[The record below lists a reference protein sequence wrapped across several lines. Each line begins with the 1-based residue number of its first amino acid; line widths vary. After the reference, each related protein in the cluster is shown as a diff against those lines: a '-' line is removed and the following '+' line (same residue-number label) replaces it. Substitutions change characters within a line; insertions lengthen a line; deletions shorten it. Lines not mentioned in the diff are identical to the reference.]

1 MVECLTKHIFNAHSL
16 LNQLKF
22 TFTRVIFFFVLI
34 GFLGLL
40 LHCSSLNND
49 PRMAG
54 CQNCV
59 YCFPASMEACFGLV
73 IVFVVI
79 FVIFGNAYGF
89 LAATMAIQRI
99 WQRHYHIP
107 TKRELTQEYVV
118 EDLHGRY
125 TPPKLDREHMQ
136 RLKMLKLL

>member
-1 MVECLTKHIFNAHSL
+1 MI
-16 LNQLKF
+16 
-22 TFTRVIFFFVLI
+22 RGPFFFVLI
-34 GFLGLL
+34 GFFGLL
-40 LHCSSLNND
+40 LHCSSFNND

-73 IVFVVI
+73 IVLV
-79 FVIFGNAYGF
+79 
-89 LAATMAIQRI
+89 
-99 WQRHYHIP
+99 
-107 TKRELTQEYVV
+107 EYVV